1 MNNPVE
7 LRARAVA
14 MWRGERCLF
23 EGLDFAIGAQQ
34 LALVVGANGSGK
46 TTLLRALA
54 GLTSPT
60 SGAITWRGSP
70 LATLPVEHRGEIAY
84 RGHLDGLKKDLTVV
98 ENLRFHA
105 AIWGGTTP
113 LDGLLEEVALDA
125 AANIRV
131 RFLSAGQQRRAALAT
146 LRLNRAK
153 LWVLDE
159 PTTNLD
165 ANGRATIVGWIRT
178 HLAAGGSAIVATHQ
192 PEELSTRGTIVLE
205 L

>member
-1 MNNPVE
+1 MSNPVE

-23 EGLDFAIGAQQ
+23 EQ

-46 TTLLRALA
+46 TTLVRALA
-54 GLTSPT
+54 GLTLPT
-60 SGAITWRGSP
+60 DGIITWRGSP
-70 LATLPVEHRGEIAY
+70 LGALPVEQRGEIAY
-84 RGHLDGLKKDLTVV
+84 RGHLDGLKKDLTVL

-105 AIWGGTTP
+105 AIWGGSMR
-113 LDGLLEEVALDA
+113 LDSLLEEVALA
-125 AANIRV
+125 SAANVRV
-131 RFLSAGQQRRAALAT
+131 RHLSAGQQRRAALAT
-146 LRLNRAK
+146 LKLNRAK

-165 ANGRATIVGWIRT
+165 ASGRATIVGWIRA
-178 HLAAGGSAIVATHQ
+178 HLAAGGAAVVATHQ
-192 PEELSTRGTIVLE
+192 PEELSTRGTIVME

>member
-1 MNNPVE
+1 MDDAVE

-23 EGLDFAIGAQQ
+23 EQLDFSLGAQQ

-54 GLTSPT
+54 GLAQPT

-70 LATLPVEHRGEIAY
+70 LGSLPPHLRGDIAY
-84 RGHLDGLKKDLTVV
+84 RGHLDGLKKDLTVL

-105 AIWGGTTP
+105 AIWDGPTP
-113 LDGLLEEVALDA
+113 LNSLLEEVGLAPA
-125 AANIRV
+125 AHVRV
-131 RFLSAGQQRRAALAT
+131 RHLSAGQQRRAALAT

-165 ANGRATIVGWIRT
+165 ANGRATIVGWIRA
-178 HLAAGGSAIVATHQ
+178 HLAAGGAAVVATHQ
-192 PEELSTRGTIVLE
+192 PEELSTRGTIVME
-205 L
+205 I